1 MNNYGIK
8 ENFMH
13 KIRNIYAK
21 NSAGLSLFENSGER
35 RKRIFITKN
44 RQEGIIRR
52 NLSKNKKVFLPKQ
65 KDSKSNFIAKKP
77 FKLLPASYSY
87 KRSARR
93 RTLPDALPSY

>member
-1 MNNYGIK
+1 MNNYGIE

-52 NLSKNKKVFLPKQ
+52 NLSKNKKSL
-65 KDSKSNFIAKKP
+65 SAETERLKK
-77 FKLLPASYSY
+77 
-87 KRSARR
+87 
-93 RTLPDALPSY
+93 